1 MSAVYGTI
9 GVALRKSTKPTWHD
23 WLAGA
28 YRFTHAQIILPAP
41 CVPAVGQPL
50 CSLCRE
56 RQQPLAAAPRDGMH
70 RVTFKVTQETGV
82 IRRVDQNYD
91 LDKWEVWLIPVLLDQ
106 VRTLASWLNEQRGL
120 KFNTAALQR
129 YERCAP
135 ALCLLP
141 PCCLPFCA
149 EGVHD
154 GRKPNPTDT
163 WLCTELCIA
172 ALHRIGLLQRA
183 SACATAPDRLAAL
196 LARVEGARR
205 V

>member
-1 MSAVYGTI
+1 MSGPYGTI
-9 GVALRKSTKPTWHD
+9 GVALRKSVRPTWREWMSGTYH
-23 WLAGA
+23 
-28 YRFTHAQIILPAP
+28 FTHAQIVLPMA

-56 RQQPLAAAPRDGMH
+56 RHQPLAPAPRERMH
-70 RVTFKVTQETGV
+70 RVTFKATADTGV
-82 IRRVDQNYD
+82 IRRVDQNYA
-91 LDKWEVWLIPVLLDQ
+91 LDKWEVWLIPVASEQL
-106 VRTLASWLNEQRGL
+106 RTLASWLNEQRGSP
-120 KFNTAALQR
+120 FNTAALAR
-129 YERCAP
+129 YTRCAP

-141 PCCLPFCA
+141 PCCLPLCA

-154 GRKPNPTDT
+154 GRKSNPTGT

-172 ALHRIGLLQRA
+172 ALHRIGLLQQA